1 MLNYKIAE
9 GLKQIRSCY
18 FGFGYSKFTKIYF
31 MLNFL
36 VVEKTFP
43 NRASLV
49 LTR

>member
-1 MLNYKIAE
+1 MLNYKGAE

-18 FGFGYSKFTKIYF
+18 FGGDYAEFTKIYF
-31 MLNFL
+31 TLNFL
-36 VVEKTFP
+36 VLEVTFP